1 VHNRGQPTFHQE
13 YEMTARSD
21 RRVQVLLTE
30 DEAARFERYCHDH
43 GHKKSTLLVRLLREF
58 LDREGYPNQK
68 SLFTQAGTPN
78 DTDKSAARN

>member
-1 VHNRGQPTFHQE
+1 
-13 YEMTARSD
+13 MTARSD

-58 LDREGYPNQK
+58 LDREGYPDQR
-68 SLFTQAGTPN
+68 SLIPASGAPNGTEKP
-78 DTDKSAARN
+78 AARN